1 MEQRCLEPHLQRN
14 TVENKNIYKI
24 EIRRGEAV
32 SREYKASLPLLLAA
46 VCPVKAGVV
55 RWMQINIAAKH
66 ELTRHGVSHSY
77 SYSSATATQLCS
89 AVSCELQSQAGALG
103 GGGAGVCSV

>member
-1 MEQRCLEPHLQRN
+1 MLQRCLEPHLQRN

-32 SREYKASLPLLLAA
+32 SREYKASLPLLLAG

-55 RWMQINIAAKH
+55 RWLQINIAAKH
-66 ELTRHGVSHSY
+66 ELTRHGVSSAT
-77 SYSSATATQLCS
+77 ATATQLCFTQLCF
-89 AVSCELQSQAGALG
+89 ALQ
-103 GGGAGVCSV
+103 

>member
-1 MEQRCLEPHLQRN
+1 MLQRCLEPHLQQN

-32 SREYKASLPLLLAA
+32 SREYKASLPLLLAG
-46 VCPVKAGVV
+46 VCPVKAGLV
-55 RWMQINIAAKH
+55 RWLQINIAAKH

-77 SYSSATATQLCS
+77 SYTALLCS
-89 AVSCELQSQAGALG
+89 EL
-103 GGGAGVCSV
+103 

>member
-32 SREYKASLPLLLAA
+32 SREYKASLPLLLAG

-55 RWMQINIAAKH
+55 RWLQINIAAKH

-77 SYSSATATQLCS
+77 SHSHSHGHSYSYSPALLCS
-89 AVSCELQSQAGALG
+89 EL
-103 GGGAGVCSV
+103 